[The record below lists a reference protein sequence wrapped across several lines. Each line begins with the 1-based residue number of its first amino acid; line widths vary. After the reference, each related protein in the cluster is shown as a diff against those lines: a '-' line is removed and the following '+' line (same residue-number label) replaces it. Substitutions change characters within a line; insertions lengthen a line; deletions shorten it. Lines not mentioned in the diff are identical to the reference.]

1 MDKILSTRV
10 DESVVERIAG
20 LARQL
25 HVSKKSLIEQA
36 VTVLAEKIESEGESD
51 VLDQTFG
58 AWRRR
63 EPARETVR
71 RARAA
76 FRQSLERRRR

>member
-10 DESVVERIAG
+10 DESIAERIAG

-25 HVSKKSLIEQA
+25 RVSKKNVIEQA
-36 VTVLAEKIESEGESD
+36 VVAFADKVESEGRGD

-58 AWRRR
+58 AWQRN

-76 FRQSLERRRR
+76 FRRSLERRRR